1 MTPDN
6 SAVNRS
12 QNPPPDFDEPW
23 QAQAHA
29 IVQVLLESGKLEANA
44 WSQSLGAAIRERLA
58 NGSPDTTETYYSALT
73 DALTSTLSLDST
85 ELIDVIEAWR
95 AAFETTP
102 HGEPVHLE
110 AK

>member
-1 MTPDN
+1 MSDN
-6 SAVNRS
+6 VNGAP
-12 QNPPPDFDEPW
+12 NPPPGFDEPW

-29 IVQVLLESGKLEANA
+29 MVQVLLDSGKLEANA

-58 NGSPDTTETYYSALT
+58 SGSPDTTQTYYGALT
-73 DALTSTLSLDST
+73 DALTSILSVDAA
-85 ELIDVIEAWR
+85 ELGDVIEAWR

-102 HGEPVHLE
+102 HGKPVHLE